1 MRKLLAGLLLLA
13 LAVGVVGVAGAGA
26 DSLSFKIGYEV
37 RRGPVGTET
46 QIGAVDVP
54 EGLRGH
60 TCDVSLMSENNES
73 EHEGNLVVVRSGD
86 DEAWFRGPLARDGE
100 SHRGV
105 EYAEAAMRFEGSEPL
120 TLGIEI
126 VADMEFGVDEV
137 TSSGFVVS
145 FECVPPPTTTVPT
158 TVAPTTTTEPPVT
171 TVPPTVPTTDD
182 PYHLV
187 PPELTLPP
195 APPPVKPPP
204 VIVVAPPAPPV
215 QEAPDYNG

>member
-86 DEAWFRGPLARDGE
+86 DEAWFRGPLARNGE
-100 SHRGV
+100 DYRGV

-158 TVAPTTTTEPPVT
+158 TVAPTTTTEPPVAT
-171 TVPPTVPTTDD
+171 TVPPTTEPPSTTTVPPTT
-182 PYHLV
+182 
-187 PPELTLPP
+187 
-195 APPPVKPPP
+195 VKPPVVVVTP
-204 VIVVAPPAPPV
+204 PTVIVVAPPAPPV
-215 QEAPDYNG
+215 QEVPTYNG

>member
-86 DEAWFRGPLARDGE
+86 DEAWFRGPLTRDGE

-158 TVAPTTTTEPPVT
+158 TVAPTTTTEPPVAT
-171 TVPPTVPTTDD
+171 TVPPTTEPPSTTTVPPTT
-182 PYHLV
+182 
-187 PPELTLPP
+187 
-195 APPPVKPPP
+195 VKPPVVVVTP
-204 VIVVAPPAPPV
+204 PTVIVVAPPAPPV
-215 QEAPDYNG
+215 QEVPQYNG

>member
-158 TVAPTTTTEPPVT
+158 TVAPTTTTEPPVAT
-171 TVPPTVPTTDD
+171 TVPPTTEPPSTTTVPPTT
-182 PYHLV
+182 
-187 PPELTLPP
+187 
-195 APPPVKPPP
+195 VKPPVVVVTP
-204 VIVVAPPAPPV
+204 PTVIVVAPPAPPV
-215 QEAPDYNG
+215 QEVPQYNG